1 MTKAELID
9 AVAEK
14 TQLKKR
20 DVGDVI
26 ETLLETVKTQLQKGE
41 KVQLIPFGSFE
52 VRERQKREGRN
63 PKTGERLTIPARR
76 VPTFHAGKDLRDAM
90 NKGKKKMPHAPLAP
104 QPVATT

>member
-9 AVAEK
+9 AVTEK
-14 TQLKKR
+14 TGLKKR
-20 DVGDVI
+20 DVDDVI
-26 ETLLETVKTQLQKGE
+26 DTLLECVKAALQRGD

-76 VPTFHAGKDLRDAM
+76 VPAFHAGKDLREAV
-90 NKGKKKMPHAPLAP
+90 NKAVKKKP
-104 QPVATT
+104 

>member
-9 AVAEK
+9 AVAERSGL
-14 TQLKKR
+14 TKR
-20 DVGDVI
+20 DVTDAVDN
-26 ETLLETVKTQLQKGE
+26 LLEIVKTALAKGE

-76 VPTFHAGKDLRDAM
+76 VPAFHAGKDLREAV
-90 NKGKKKMPHAPLAP
+90 NRPKKK
-104 QPVATT
+104 

>member
-9 AVAEK
+9 AIAEK
-14 TQLKKR
+14 TGLTKR
-20 DVGDVI
+20 DVGEVV
-26 ETLLETVKTQLQKGE
+26 ETLFDIVKSALGSGE

-76 VPTFHAGKDLRDAM
+76 VPAFHAGKDLRDAVDRA
-90 NKGKKKMPHAPLAP
+90 KKR
-104 QPVATT
+104 

>member
-1 MTKAELID
+1 MTKAELIE

-14 TQLKKR
+14 TELTRR
-20 DVGDVI
+20 DVGDVVD
-26 ETLLETVKTQLQKGE
+26 TLLDIVKSALQENK

-76 VPTFHAGKDLRDAM
+76 VPAFHAGKDLRDAV
-90 NKGKKKMPHAPLAP
+90 NGSKKK
-104 QPVATT
+104 

>member
-9 AVAEK
+9 AIAEK
-14 TQLKKR
+14 TGLTKR
-20 DVGDVI
+20 DVGEVAESLFEI
-26 ETLLETVKTQLQKGE
+26 VKSALGRGE

-76 VPTFHAGKDLRDAM
+76 VPAFHDCG
-90 NKGKKKMPHAPLAP
+90 
-104 QPVATT
+104 

>member
-20 DVGDVI
+20 DVNDVVD
-26 ETLLETVKTQLQKGE
+26 TLLDHVKTALQRGE

-52 VRERQKREGRN
+52 VRERQSREGRN

-76 VPTFHAGKDLRDAM
+76 VPAFHAGKDLRDAVDQ
-90 NKGKKKMPHAPLAP
+90 GTKK
-104 QPVATT
+104 

>member
-14 TQLKKR
+14 TALKKR
-20 DVGDVI
+20 DVNEVV
-26 ETLLETVKTQLQKGE
+26 ETLLECVKSSLQQGE

-63 PKTGERLTIPARR
+63 PKTGEKLTIPARR
-76 VPTFHAGKDLRDAM
+76 VPAFHAGKDLRDAV
-90 NKGKKKMPHAPLAP
+90 NRGKKKP
-104 QPVATT
+104 